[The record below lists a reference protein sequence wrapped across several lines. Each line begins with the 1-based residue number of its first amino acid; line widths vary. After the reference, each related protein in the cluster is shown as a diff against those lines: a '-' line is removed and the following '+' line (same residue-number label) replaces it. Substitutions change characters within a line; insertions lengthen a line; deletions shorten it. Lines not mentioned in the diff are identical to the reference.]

1 MSNLDIIKDQLLRIV
16 DNIDAGNTNMSE
28 DDGINIMRG
37 LAEFTNPKTLISK
50 YQAVQRFGKS
60 RATFDRYVKAG
71 KIPKGI
77 HQQGVIGLFWYKEDI
92 DKAKELY
99 CKEDSSK

>member
-1 MSNLDIIKDQLLRIV
+1 MSNLDIIRDQLLRIIC
-16 DNIDAGNTNMSE
+16 NIDAGNTNLSE
-28 DDGINIMRG
+28 DDSMNIMKG

-50 YQAVQRFGKS
+50 YKAIQMFGKS
-60 RATFDRYVKAG
+60 RATFDRYVKLG
-71 KIPKGI
+71 RIPCGM

-99 CKEDSSK
+99 FKKGPSF